1 MQGTPVSATAPTV
14 VGQVLKWNGT
24 SWAPGA
30 DGVNTYTAGS
40 GINVTGTV
48 ITNTGDTNAA
58 DDITNVSTAGG
69 DVSGTFSNLSVTRIQ
84 GSPVSGSAPTVAGQ
98 VLEWNG
104 TQWTPGTDD
113 NTTYTAGSGI
123 NVTGTVIT
131 NTGDTNAA
139 DDITNTSVAGG
150 DASGTFGNLVVDGL
164 QGVPVAATAPS
175 VIGQVL
181 KWNGASWAPG
191 SDAGTTY
198 TAGSGINV
206 TGTVIT
212 NTGDTNA
219 ADDITNT
226 SVAGGDVSG
235 TFANLSRDLYS
246 GKSRIWLCP
255 YRNRSGT
262 GMERHAMD
270 ARN

>member
-1 MQGTPVSATAPTV
+1 MTC
-14 VGQVLKWNGT
+14 
-24 SWAPGA
+24 
-30 DGVNTYTAGS
+30 
-40 GINVTGTV
+40 
-48 ITNTGDTNAA
+48 
-58 DDITNVSTAGG
+58 
-69 DVSGTFSNLSVTRIQ
+69 IQ
-84 GSPVSGSAPTVAGQ
+84 GSPVSGSAPTVTGQ

-150 DASGTFGNLVVDGL
+150 DASGTFGNLTVDGL
-164 QGVPVAATAPS
+164 QGTPVSATAPT
-175 VIGQVL
+175 VVGQVL
-181 KWNGASWAPG
+181 KWNGSSWAPG
-191 SDAGTTY
+191 TDGGNTY

-219 ADDITNT
+219 ADDITT
-226 SVAGGDVSG
+226 ATAATGDV
-235 TFANLSRDLYS
+235 
-246 GKSRIWLCP
+246 
-255 YRNRSGT
+255 T
-262 GMERHAMD
+262 GYLPQPD
-270 ARN
+270 G